1 MFVPTDNACGLPL
14 PSPIKILP
22 LVDKSTAVRADVPL
36 PMITPLAVKLVA
48 PVPPLPTTRVADS
61 PADVPLVFCEPAA
74 FTPGKSIFAEPLN
87 ETPPMFLAVVRVA
100 AEVAVAE
107 FPVHEPEEPEV
118 LPVTLP
124 VNAPANPVAVKMP
137 LLELNAK
144 LEPDLGAKSPVAAVV
159 NNGKQV
165 VSLLSS
171 ATVTFVDVVAVAL
184 FPVQLPALPL
194 AFPVT
199 FPVNAPAKPV
209 AVKIPELELKARL
222 LPDLGG
228 RSPVAAV
235 TNNGKH
241 VVSEDSS
248 ATVIF
253 VDVVAVAE
261 LPLQEAELPDVFWF
275 PAEFTPGKSMLA
287 VPLKDTPPIF
297 LAVSNA
303 VAVAAFPV
311 VEPDVPEV
319 LPVTLPVKFPENVP
333 DNTSVLE
340 LKVNP
345 DAVFGP
351 RSPVAAVVN
360 KGKQVVSEDSSATVI
375 AVGT

>member
-1 MFVPTDNACGLPL
+1 
-14 PSPIKILP
+14 
-22 LVDKSTAVRADVPL
+22 
-36 PMITPLAVKLVA
+36 
-48 PVPPLPTTRVADS
+48 
-61 PADVPLVFCEPAA
+61 
-74 FTPGKSIFAEPLN
+74 
-87 ETPPMFLAVVRVA
+87 MFLAVVRVA

-159 NNGKQV
+159 NKGKQV

-241 VVSEDSS
+241 VVSVDSS
-248 ATVIF
+248 ETVTF
-253 VDVVAVAE
+253 VERVAVAE
-261 LPLQEAELPDVFWF
+261 LPLQEAELPDVF
-275 PAEFTPGKSMLA
+275 
-287 VPLKDTPPIF
+287 
-297 LAVSNA
+297 
-303 VAVAAFPV
+303 
-311 VEPDVPEV
+311 
-319 LPVTLPVKFPENVP
+319 
-333 DNTSVLE
+333 
-340 LKVNP
+340 
-345 DAVFGP
+345 
-351 RSPVAAVVN
+351 
-360 KGKQVVSEDSSATVI
+360 
-375 AVGT
+375 